1 MAESMPLLSV
11 VCPVYGC
18 TACLHELCRRVGM
31 TIAPI
36 TVHYEIILVN
46 DASPD
51 EAWPNIVELAAHD
64 PRIKGINLSRNF
76 GQHYAITAGL
86 AHARGERVVVM
97 DCDLQDRPEEIA
109 ALYAKAREG
118 YDVVFG
124 ERHERQDGWF
134 KRISSRAFFAVL
146 NYLSGADYD
155 YRAANF
161 GVFDRKVI
169 QAVLTM
175 GDHYRFFPVMV
186 RWTGFR
192 TTSIPVAHQAREH
205 GRSGYTLRKLLRLA
219 LDIILSNSDKPLRL
233 VAIAGICVSFIALG
247 LAGFSVARY
256 LHGDVEVAGYTSV
269 IASMW
274 LLSGLTLF
282 GMGIIGLYLG
292 RVFESVKARPIY
304 LVRDRVNF
312 DDASTG
318 TEAHA
323 EALQRQ

>member
-1 MAESMPLLSV
+1 MTESAPLLSV

-18 TACLHELCRRVGM
+18 TSCLHELCRRVGA
-31 TIAPI
+31 TIAEF
-36 TVHYEIILVN
+36 TRDYEIILVN

-51 EAWPNIVELAAHD
+51 EAWPTIVELATGNPH
-64 PRIKGINLSRNF
+64 IKGLNLSRNF

-86 AHARGERVVVM
+86 AHARGARVVVM

-109 ALYAKAREG
+109 ALHAKAIEG
-118 YDVVFG
+118 WDVVFG
-124 ERHERQDGWF
+124 ERRDRQDGWF
-134 KRISSRAFFAVL
+134 KRTSSRMFFAVL

-169 QAVLTM
+169 DAVLAM
-175 GDHYRFFPVMV
+175 GDRYRFFPVMV

-192 TTSIPVAHQAREH
+192 TTSIPVAHQAREQ

-233 VAIAGICVSFIALG
+233 VAIAGICVSFAALG
-247 LAGFSVARY
+247 MVGFSVLRY

-282 GMGIIGLYLG
+282 GMGVIGLYLG
-292 RVFESVKARPIY
+292 RVFESVKMRPIY

-312 DDASTG
+312 GDGSTR
-318 TEAHA
+318 A
-323 EALQRQ
+323 EAQPKPL